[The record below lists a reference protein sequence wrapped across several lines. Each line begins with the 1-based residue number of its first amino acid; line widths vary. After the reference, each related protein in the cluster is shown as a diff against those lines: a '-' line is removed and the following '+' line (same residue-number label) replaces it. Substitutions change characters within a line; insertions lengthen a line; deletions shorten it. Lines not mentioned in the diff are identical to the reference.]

1 MTKNLR
7 MNVEIK
13 AACGWEKDRHVN
25 SKNDLLVT
33 ASFNKQ
39 ITEPS
44 LSIVRTLSDSDVWS
58 QSVSLINSE
67 MRRTYIWGKKNVS
80 AYSK

>member
-1 MTKNLR
+1 MTKNPR
-7 MNVEIK
+7 MNVEIN
-13 AACGWEKDRHVN
+13 AACGWEKDRGVN

-33 ASFNKQ
+33 ESFNKQ

-44 LSIVRTLSDSDVWS
+44 LPGVCTLSDSDVLS

-67 MRRTYIWGKKNVS
+67 MRRTYI
-80 AYSK
+80 